1 MVIARAKD
9 SLHDSRITSSSE
21 ESASPDGKTTSITRQ
36 RETAQYIADMI
47 LELRNMAKSVQLYQ
61 VMVPLEYSYYEAFAV
76 ANRVDVPDSETARI
90 RELSKVSAEFETVP
104 EDY

>member
-1 MVIARAKD
+1 MSGNVTRNVARNTLIDGINGHKSSKGSD
-9 SLHDSRITSSSE
+9 TSLE
-21 ESASPDGKTTSITRQ
+21 MRQ

-47 LELRNMAKSVQLYQ
+47 LELRNMAKSVQLFQ

-76 ANRVDVPDSETARI
+76 ANRVDAPAGEVERL
-90 RELSKVSAEFETVP
+90 RELSKASAEFDAVP

>member
-1 MVIARAKD
+1 MSGNMIRNATRNTLIGSNQTGNASKD
-9 SLHDSRITSSSE
+9 VNVSLE
-21 ESASPDGKTTSITRQ
+21 TRQ

-76 ANRVDVPDSETARI
+76 ANRVDAPAGEVERI
-90 RELSKVSAEFETVP
+90 RELSKVSAECETVP
-104 EDY
+104 DDY

>member
-1 MVIARAKD
+1 MAASVTRNAARNTLEDGVNGSHASKGGGI
-9 SLHDSRITSSSE
+9 SLE
-21 ESASPDGKTTSITRQ
+21 TRQ

-47 LELRNMAKSVQLYQ
+47 LELRNMAKSEQLYQ

-76 ANRVDVPDSETARI
+76 ANRVDVPAGETERL